1 MIKRTLFRV
10 TQVFDYRTFAV
21 AGAFVS
27 VLVAGML
34 VINSAQTAREA
45 LDAQDASRKAA
56 SRRID
61 LLTQQA
67 NQRDTRINHLIATV
81 ARQQTGM
88 DALTEQIRRMGGQP
102 VVIVRQSNGN
112 SEPAPSPTPR
122 ASSPSKPRPTTS
134 PQPQP
139 SASPSPTCRPLPIIG
154 CPGAR

>member
-1 MIKRTLFRV
+1 MIKRTLFRA

-21 AGAFVS
+21 AGAFLS
-27 VLVAGML
+27 VLIAGML

-45 LDAQDASRKAA
+45 LNAQDASRKAA

-67 NQRDTRINHLIATV
+67 NQRDARINSLVATV

-102 VVIVRQSNGN
+102 VVIVRQSNGT
-112 SEPAPSPTPR
+112 SDPAPSPR
-122 ASSPSKPRPTTS
+122 ASSTPKPRPTTS
-134 PQPQP
+134 PRP
-139 SASPSPTCRPLPIIG
+139 SPKPTPSPTCRPLPIIG